1 MKKAIFVLF
10 CVVFLFGCVAQQDVI
25 NLDNRLSRL
34 EIKNADLKKD
44 MEKSGQDLDAR
55 LAALGETRKEQDLE
69 LRSQSANIHV
79 KIDRLKEE
87 LRILNGRI
95 EEIQHRLDQELGTS
109 GQAGGKIGD
118 MVAYNDQR
126 LAQVEK
132 YLNLEPLPKTTV
144 DTQPAALETTPE
156 ETLPVIP
163 APGASPSR
171 QLTDTELYV
180 TAKQAYDQGKYQE
193 ARNGFETM
201 LKMYPD
207 SNRAD
212 NAQFWIG
219 DTYYQERWYE
229 KAILEYQKVIEKYPQ
244 GNKVAAAMLKQGFAF
259 LKLGD
264 NASARLT
271 LKDLVNKYPSSN
283 EAAVAKQKL
292 SEL

>member
-1 MKKAIFVLF
+1 MI
-10 CVVFLFGCVAQQDVI
+10 
-25 NLDNRLSRL
+25 
-34 EIKNADLKKD
+34 
-44 MEKSGQDLDAR
+44 
-55 LAALGETRKEQDLE
+55 
-69 LRSQSANIHV
+69 
-79 KIDRLKEE
+79 
-87 LRILNGRI
+87 
-95 EEIQHRLDQELGTS
+95 
-109 GQAGGKIGD
+109 
-118 MVAYNDQR
+118 AYNDQR
-126 LAQVEK
+126 LAHVEK
-132 YLNLEPLPKTTV
+132 YLNLEPVPRNTV
-144 DTQPAALETTPE
+144 DIRPPTAETTPE
-156 ETLPVIP
+156 ETLPVVP
-163 APGASPSR
+163 AAGTSPSR
-171 QLTDTELYV
+171 QLSDTELYV
-180 TAKQAYDQGKYQE
+180 AAKQAYDQGKYQE

-271 LKDLVNKYPSSN
+271 LKDLVTKYPSSN